1 MRMFGVDTYYQS
13 FNGMSQLLKKFAFL
27 LPAKI
32 FGYNLDDEGL
42 NDIDFSRSSIF
53 LDGSIV
59 VPTVSGT
66 TEFSGYI
73 LVYDFRIYVR

>member
-1 MRMFGVDTYYQS
+1 MFGVDTYYQS
-13 FNGMSQLLKKFAFL
+13 FHGMSHLFKKFAFL

-59 VPTVSGT
+59 IPTVSGT
-66 TEFSGYI
+66 DYI
-73 LVYDFRIYVR
+73 IIKYCYRSYSLNV

>member
-59 VPTVSGT
+59 VPTVSGKT
-66 TEFSGYI
+66 HFGINDT
-73 LVYDFRIYVR
+73 RICRKIIC

>member
-1 MRMFGVDTYYQS
+1 MFGVDTYYQS
-13 FNGMSQLLKKFAFL
+13 FHGMSHLFKKFAFL

-66 TEFSGYI
+66 AYI
-73 LVYDFRIYVR
+73 INNYCYGSNLNE